1 MLYIDADSLSKK
13 TKKQGRSD
21 PEIAYRKEMAERER
35 LAKVEDKYRKKMAER
50 DRLAEAKNVKK
61 MAELERREQKAK
73 NLAAR
78 RERKRT
84 SRKPDTP
91 DKPVEPEKPRSIKV
105 GPPPSAKLSEFMTPP
120 RTLRVNPDAPIPRA
134 SARKRGPPRRFPLL
148 DET

>member
-1 MLYIDADSLSKK
+1 
-13 TKKQGRSD
+13 
-21 PEIAYRKEMAERER
+21 MAERER
-35 LAKVEDKYRKKMAER
+35 LGKEEDKYRKKMAER

-61 MAELERREQKAK
+61 MAELERRERVAK
-73 NLAAR
+73 ILAAR

-91 DKPVEPEKPRSIKV
+91 DKPVEPKEPRGSKV
-105 GPPPSAKLSEFMTPP
+105 GPPPPSAKLSEFMTPP

-134 SARKRGPPRRFPLL
+134 SARKRGQPRRFPLL